1 MSLTEISLNIPTEHV
16 ANVFGQLDAYIK
28 KIERTLNVTVVV
40 RGAVSYTHLD
50 VYKRQDFV
58 PCG

>member
-16 ANVFGQLDAYIK
+16 ANVFGQFDAYIK

-40 RGAVSYTHLD
+40 RGDSMKLIGNERLPSH
-50 VYKRQDFV
+50 
-58 PCG
+58 